1 MCIML
6 MSTDLNIVAIIQAR
20 MGSTRL
26 PGKIMKEILG
36 KPVILW
42 DLDRISL
49 SKLIDKIVVAIP
61 YGKENDVIVDTIKKY
76 NDKIVTARGSEDD
89 VLDRYYQAAV
99 QTNADVVVRITSDCP
114 LIDHA
119 VIDYVIEQFLDNDC
133 DYCSNSLTR
142 TYPRGLDVEVFSFI
156 SLKNAW
162 LEAQMDYEREH
173 VTPYI
178 IENPDKFKLHQ
189 VVNDFNLSHLR
200 WTLDTNEDFYFIS
213 AVYKKI
219 YPKKKSF
226 LMDDIL
232 ELLDMEPELNDIN
245 RHIEQKAIH
254 TSEDA
259 IKI

>member
-1 MCIML
+1 ML
-6 MSTDLNIVAIIQAR
+6 SDLNIIAIIQAR

-42 DLDRISL
+42 DLDRVSL
-49 SKLIDKIVVAIP
+49 SKLINKIVVAIP

-76 NDKIVTARGSEDD
+76 SDKILTTRGSEDD
-89 VLDRYYQAAV
+89 VLDRYYQAAL

-119 VIDYVIEQFLDNDC
+119 VIDHIIEQFLDHDC

-142 TYPRGLDVEVFSFI
+142 TYPRGLDTEVFSFKA
-156 SLKNAW
+156 LEEAW
-162 LEAQMDYEREH
+162 NEAKKYYEREH

-178 IENPDKFKLHQ
+178 IENPDKFKLLN
-189 VVNDFNLSHLR
+189 VANDIDLSHLR
-200 WTLDTNEDFYFIS
+200 WTLDTKEDFEFIS
-213 AVYKKI
+213 AIYERIYSKKQL
-219 YPKKKSF
+219 F

-232 ELLDMEPELNDIN
+232 KLLSKEPELIDIN
-245 RHIEQKAIH
+245 RHVDQKKIH
-254 TSEDA
+254 L
-259 IKI
+259 

>member
-1 MCIML
+1 
-6 MSTDLNIVAIIQAR
+6 MSMSSDLNIVAIIQAR

-26 PGKIMKEILG
+26 PGKIMEEILG

-42 DLDRISL
+42 DLDRVSL
-49 SKLIDKIVVAIP
+49 SKLIDVIVVAIP
-61 YGKENDVIVDTIKKY
+61 YGKENDVIVDIIKKY
-76 NDKIVTARGSEDD
+76 SDKIVINRGSEDD

-114 LIDHA
+114 LIDHV
-119 VIDYVIEQFLDNDC
+119 VIDYVIGQFLDNDC

-156 SLKNAW
+156 ALKTAW
-162 LEAQMDYEREH
+162 LNAQKDYEREH

-178 IENPDKFKLHQ
+178 IENLDKFKLLN
-189 VVNDFNLSHLR
+189 VANNIDLSHLR
-200 WTLDTNEDFYFIS
+200 WTLDTKDDFEFIS

-219 YPKKKSF
+219 YLKKKSF

-232 ELLDMEPELNDIN
+232 ELLDREPELININ
-245 RHIEQKAIH
+245 RHIEQKRI
-254 TSEDA
+254 T
-259 IKI
+259 I